1 MAGWTAQDYTPHFLM
16 VEPTHTVREIRAE
29 YTRQRDILMKRAN
42 RMDKYGLTAQADYLR
57 SLMPKLATIGSN
69 EEVAARL
76 AEAAA
81 QSRKSEYSLKGLRQL
96 RKYFEGETGREL
108 SLGEVLDFNEF
119 MKSWRLSAFSKNY
132 VLSGEAVALYG
143 TDYQEVGGTFGQF
156 YSISYLY
163 GS

>member
-1 MAGWTAQDYTPHFLM
+1 M
-16 VEPTHTVREIRAE
+16 
-29 YTRQRDILMKRAN
+29 
-42 RMDKYGLTAQADYLR
+42 
-57 SLMPKLATIGSN
+57 
-69 EEVAARL
+69 
-76 AEAAA
+76 
-81 QSRKSEYSLKGLRQL
+81 EYSIEGEMQYWVTELVYNEKRGY
-96 RKYFEGETGREL
+96 YFEGETGREL
-108 SLGEVLDFNEF
+108 SLGEVLDFNEY